1 MTKKLYLPLLMAMV
15 VALFSSC
22 SKKMGP
28 LSADYFTV
36 TPQVLEAV
44 GGKVPATIN
53 GKFPE
58 KYFNKKA
65 VVEVTPVLRW
75 NGGEAKGQPAVFQGE
90 KVEGNDQTISYKV
103 GGNYTMKTSFDY
115 VPEMAKSELY
125 LEFNAKIG
133 NKTVT
138 IPAVKIADGV
148 ISTSELVE
156 NTLQSANPANGD
168 DAFQRIIKE
177 KHNAN
182 IMFLIQQANIRAS
195 ELKTAKEFNK
205 EVAEVNEA
213 ANKKISNIE
222 VSAYASPDG
231 GVKLNTGLAENR
243 ESNTTKMLSKD
254 LKKAKV
260 DAPIDSKYTAQD
272 WEGFQELVSKSN
284 IQDKE
289 LILRVLSM
297 YQDPE
302 QREQEIKNIS
312 SVYKTLADEI
322 LPQLRRSR
330 LTLNYEIIGKSDDEI
345 ASLAASN
352 PKELT
357 LEELLYA
364 ATLTNDNGKKEV
376 IYTKATELFP
386 NDYRAF
392 NNLGK
397 LAYQAGNIDKAESY
411 LKKAANIQAAPEVNM
426 NLGLVALAKGDKNAA
441 EAYLGKAAGAKELGE
456 TLGNLYIAQGQ
467 YERAV
472 NSFGDAK
479 TNSAALAQ
487 ILAKDYNKA
496 KNTLA
501 NIEKPD
507 AYTDYLM
514 AVLGARTN
522 NQSMLTSSLKNAVAK
537 DSSLAKKAA
546 TDLEF
551 AKYFTNSDFMNI
563 IK

>member
-1 MTKKLYLPLLMAMV
+1 MIKKLYLPLLMALV
-15 VALFSSC
+15 VALSSC
-22 SKKMGP
+22 NKKMGE
-28 LSADYFTV
+28 LSSDYFTT

-44 GGKVPATIN
+44 AGKVPVTIN

-133 NKTVT
+133 NKTVA

-205 EVAEVNEA
+205 ELAEVNEA

>member
-1 MTKKLYLPLLMAMV
+1 MIKKLYLPLLMALV
-15 VALFSSC
+15 VALSSC
-22 SKKMGP
+22 NKKMSE
-28 LSADYFTV
+28 LSSDYFTT

-44 GGKVPATIN
+44 AGKVPVTIN